1 MLLSTAV
8 HSSTPSSCNDCCQV
22 EVTQCL
28 CTSTSYSPTSKHT
41 TITLICPVFHS
52 LHQNDVIHTIHH
64 LSHTVLVVVQKV
76 FFFSCYKH
84 YAYSFAS
91 TVPLCLHMRLCL
103 QAHTWVHRET
113 THSATWPRTQ
123 SVSVQHWETLYQ
135 HWETLYQHRTN
146 VSNALGLIIH
156 RDTSACS

>member
-76 FFFSCYKH
+76 FFFHVISIMHIPLHQQFPCASTWDYVCRLTRGFTEKLLTQPPDLEHRVWAFNTGKH
-84 YAYSFAS
+84 YINTGKHYINTEQTFQ
-91 TVPLCLHMRLCL
+91 TR
-103 QAHTWVHRET
+103 
-113 THSATWPRTQ
+113 
-123 SVSVQHWETLYQ
+123 
-135 HWETLYQHRTN
+135 
-146 VSNALGLIIH
+146 
-156 RDTSACS
+156 